1 MTTTTSNAVALYD
14 VALSADEISIEGPD
28 DKESDRMPEGSSTT
42 PAAVQVEARGETGIR
57 LTHCHSAVAGI
68 VRGPRPRRSLRGHGL
83 ELTRADAE
91 RRAA

>member
-14 VALSADEISIEGPD
+14 VALSAAEISIEGPD
-28 DKESDRMPEGSSTT
+28 DKESDRMSEGSSTT
-42 PAAVQVEARGETGIR
+42 LAAVEVNAGGETGIG
-57 LTHCHSAVAGI
+57 LTHGHSPVVGI